1 MGSWTPV
8 QLPISV
14 FRTFFFNIIVI
25 QVRFCY
31 NPWLSGRSAAWFSA
45 PALGA
50 GGRRF
55 KSSRPDQI
63 TGVPS
68 QQSLLIHSENTIST
82 SEIPFSPD
90 REFLLPFCFQ
100 PGDVLGRETQGVRTQ
115 HGLQGFGEV
124 FGGATQFNWLN

>member
-1 MGSWTPV
+1 VFLGLFSSTLLLFTLDFV
-8 QLPISV
+8 IIHDCRGVAQLG
-14 FRTFFFNIIVI
+14 
-25 QVRFCY
+25 
-31 NPWLSGRSAAWFSA
+31 LAH
-45 PALGA
+45 L
-50 GGRRF
+50 RRF

-100 PGDVLGRETQGVRTQ
+100 PGDVLGGETQGVRTQ

-124 FGGATQFNWLN
+124 FGGATQFN